1 MSASWREPEKAGTPE
16 RTQPLGELP
25 PQINGRPQNGLLPG
39 ALIGASADLMQA
51 LPAAVYTTDAQGQI
65 TSYNE
70 AAAELWGCR
79 PDPGNSSFCGSW
91 KLYWPDGRPLPHDEC
106 PMALALKEKRA
117 IRGMEAVAERPDGSR
132 VPFIPYPTPLFDA
145 SGELVGAINM
155 LVDISDRKSV
165 EQSLARRREEAAA
178 LYQFTSR
185 LYRAETLDDIY
196 QAALDAIRQSLGCG
210 RASILLFDDMGV
222 MKFVAWRGLSEG
234 YRQAVEGHAPWK
246 VDAKDPEIICI
257 PDVNSAD
264 LPSDLRSVVKAEGI
278 RALAFIPLV
287 TRGRLIGK
295 FMTYHD
301 GPRMFGDAD
310 KDLAITIG
318 RQLGFSIERMRSE
331 EVRRRAEQ
339 SSRLLASII
348 ENTSDAIIS
357 RDLDGAITSWNRGA
371 ARIYGY
377 AAEEMTGRSLT
388 DLIPPDRREHEEAVL
403 ARIRRGEVPEPYET
417 VRRRKD
423 GKLIDVFVTVSPVCD
438 DAGNVIG
445 ASKIARDITERKQA
459 QARQEL
465 LTQEIHHRTKNLFA
479 VVHSVVARSFAG
491 KETVPEAE
499 EAVLNRLHALAQTH
513 AMLIEKDWQG
523 AELGDVVGTE
533 MSPYADR
540 VSVTGPRVVLSAKA
554 AQNFALAIHELATNA
569 AKHGALSNGTG
580 RIGIQWQVDEP
591 AGVLIFRWDERGGPA
606 VRPPTRKGFGSAV
619 LEHVMADYFS
629 EAPHMSF
636 DPGGV
641 KYEVRCALNAV
652 APLA

>member
-25 PQINGRPQNGLLPG
+25 PQINGRPQNGLLPS

-91 KLYWPDGRPLPHDEC
+91 KLHWPDGRPLPHDEC

-165 EQSLARRREEAAA
+165 ELSLARRREEAAA

-196 QAALDAIRQSLGCG
+196 QAALDAIRQSLGCE
-210 RASILLFDDMGV
+210 RASILLFDDMSV

-234 YRQAVEGHAPWK
+234 YRQAVEGHSPWK

-331 EVRRRAEQ
+331 EDRRRAEQ

-377 AAEEMTGRSLT
+377 AAEEMIGRSLT

-403 ARIRRGEVPEPYET
+403 ARIRRGEAPEPYET

-606 VRPPTRKGFGSAV
+606 VRLPTRKGFGSAV
-619 LEHVMADYFS
+619 LEHVMADYFR
-629 EAPHMSF
+629 EAPHMNF

-652 APLA
+652 APQA